1 MSPNDT
7 RGSATDTTEPAAP
20 IDRLRSTLLEV
31 AERLVAPPERLRSAL
46 LEAVD
51 RLAATALRR
60 LPEATSTPLVKAGL
74 GLALGLAPLGFAL
87 TSRARLTRADRK
99 IDDSLAVAFPAFD
112 RAERVRIA
120 SQISTHQAMAALVRR
135 VRDQRGDAWLEA
147 LVTPRDATAFM
158 ALRRTRRPTIVVSW
172 HAGSSAGLITGLA
185 RLEREAAAAAP
196 DASAP
201 TTPVSSPPPLIV
213 RFGPGRTPPGWAQVV
228 ADRDPVARG
237 KALQVALKTLRAGGL
252 VVLVLDAARL
262 RAEPPHPNI
271 PFLGRMV
278 RTSPGPAW
286 LARLSG
292 ATVVPALAVW
302 RGSPSPHVDLAF
314 GPAIGHPDVHATD
327 PDLAHTRAIYAWFE
341 AAVRADPSTLWPKS
355 LINLAHCPAAD

>member
-20 IDRLRSTLLEV
+20 IHRLRSTLLEV

-46 LEAVD
+46 LEAAD

-147 LVTPRDATAFM
+147 LVTPRDANGFM
-158 ALRRTRRPTIVVSW
+158 ALRRSRRPTIVVSW

-185 RLEREAAAAAP
+185 RLEREAADAAP

-201 TTPVSSPPPLIV
+201 NHVGLVSAAPHRPL
-213 RFGPGRTPPGWAQVV
+213 RPRSHTLWLGPGR
-228 ADRDPVARG
+228 RG
-237 KALQVALKTLRAGGL
+237 
-252 VVLVLDAARL
+252 
-262 RAEPPHPNI
+262 P
-271 PFLGRMV
+271 
-278 RTSPGPAW
+278 
-286 LARLSG
+286 
-292 ATVVPALAVW
+292 
-302 RGSPSPHVDLAF
+302 
-314 GPAIGHPDVHATD
+314 
-327 PDLAHTRAIYAWFE
+327 
-341 AAVRADPSTLWPKS
+341 
-355 LINLAHCPAAD
+355 